1 MRETRLSVV
10 RGRWSVVLLAGAGA
24 AMLAA
29 LVGCDNEDASSVALR
44 TASNELSAL
53 MPRSAVPASDAHAR
67 NRYQSIIQDMRA
79 VTADGN
85 KTQKASANLVISRA
99 RYGLALPKAEAVQRL
114 QADLRA
120 RINIS
125 RAIYGRLLTHR
136 ALEQAAS
143 AYNPAP
149 ELAEIDTETAR
160 IADEIAATKQAKT
173 AVDGVVAKLLTEAAS
188 NRDQSRQLRAV
199 EADLRRQV
207 LTTDDYGE
215 AARLMEQTQKVRR
228 NADQFEITA
237 SDLEARAARAAPE
250 SEEIQRQIDRLR
262 NQGALL
268 FQSRAD
274 VLTRAQA
281 TRDDAAEAAAHV
293 TEVSGAL
300 AQALTELAQ
309 SMADDM
315 PPAVEQALAPL
326 RSSASAASQARGV
339 ARGPAGAAL
348 GQARQSIGDLRWS
361 TAEVYKGYAVLLG
374 VLAGVEPPLVG
385 VGDLA
390 AQAQT
395 ARDAYTEQ
403 ILAAAESYQQAADA
417 SSGDL
422 ADALRTRGDTL
433 AALGGE
439 PTAQPEEDPA
449 DLDPP
454 AEPDEGDAAGEGDQS
469 G

>member
-1 MRETRLSVV
+1 M
-10 RGRWSVVLLAGAGA
+10 VLLATAGA
-24 AMLAA
+24 AMLAV

-53 MPRSAVPASDAHAR
+53 MPRSAVPASDAHAQ

-85 KTQKASANLVISRA
+85 TTQKASANLFISRA
-99 RYGLALPKAEAVQRL
+99 NYGLALPRAEAVQQL

-120 RINIS
+120 RMNVS
-125 RAIYGRLLTHR
+125 RAMYGRLLTHR
-136 ALEQAAS
+136 ALEEAAA
-143 AYNPAP
+143 AYDPAP

-160 IADEIAATKQAKT
+160 IADEIVVTERAK
-173 AVDGVVAKLLTEAAS
+173 AVADEVVAKLLSEASS

-199 EADLRRQV
+199 EADLRQQV

-215 AARLMEQTQKVRR
+215 AARLMVQTQTVRR

-262 NQGALL
+262 NQSALL
-268 FQSRAD
+268 LQSRTD
-274 VLTRAQA
+274 VLARAQA
-281 TRDDAAEAAAHV
+281 TRDEAAEAAAHV
-293 TEVSGAL
+293 TEVHGDL
-300 AQALTELAQ
+300 AQALTDLAQ
-309 SMADDM
+309 SMADNM
-315 PPAVEQALAPL
+315 PPAVEGALAPL
-326 RSSASAASQARGV
+326 RRSASAASQARGV

-348 GQARQSIGDLRWS
+348 GQARQSIGDLQWS
-361 TAEVYKGYAVLLG
+361 TAGVQEAYAGLLE
-374 VLAGVEPPLVG
+374 VLARVQPPLTG

-395 ARDAYTEQ
+395 ARDAYAEQ
-403 ILAAAESYQQAADA
+403 ILAAADSYRQAAD
-417 SSGDL
+417 SFSGDL
-422 ADALRTRGDTL
+422 ADALRTRGDKL

-439 PTAQPEEDPA
+439 PTTQPDEEPA
-449 DLDPP
+449 DLGLPD
-454 AEPDEGDAAGEGDQS
+454 EPDEGDAGGDVGGQP